1 MLHLL
6 CSTALDAAK
15 AVEIRKEVPYFYWV
29 WKWKWSRSVVSN
41 SARLLCPWDFPGN
54 STGVGCHFILQAIFQ
69 TQGLNQGLLHCRKI
83 LYCLRHQGSCISHHY
98 FKMHQTNKNIK
109 PLEEKLRYSWPWIKS
124 FLDITSNAQC
134 IKEKNNTLDL
144 IKIKSLVCSKDTNKN
159 LKSKP
164 HPGKNYW

>member
-1 MLHLL
+1 MNKEIN
-6 CSTALDAAK
+6 LDSYFT
-15 AVEIRKEVPYFYWV
+15 PYESV
-29 WKWKWSRSVVSN
+29 SHSVVSH
-41 SARLLCPWDFPGN
+41 SLWPHGLQPARLLCPWDSPGRK
-54 STGVGCHFILQAIFQ
+54 SGVGCHSLLQGIFP
-69 TQGLNQGLLHCRKI
+69 TQELNQGLLHCRKI

-124 FLDITSNAQC
+124 FLDTTSNAQC